1 MSGGVSPSP
10 HGTAPL
16 PAISQARADWRA
28 VTSSVL
34 IGSGIGLALGAA
46 YLAGGMGRAAT
57 DHARAARLAEAAAG
71 GFSEA
76 VLQNE
81 AAAMDPGAL
90 RVARAHDPFTA
101 AGSAERDRQA
111 AILAARLDRAPAAK
125 RTTLGAVVLRAAFT
139 STYASA
145 AAPFHLAGALETSR
159 ELDCLTQA
167 VYFEARGESSAGQA
181 AVAQVVLNRVR
192 NPAFPKT
199 VCGVV
204 FQGAARHQGCQF
216 SFACDGSMRRGREMV
231 AWQRAQ
237 TVAAR
242 ALSGAVMGSVGNAT
256 HFHTINVRPGWG
268 PNLLQVAQVG
278 LHVFYKFRHGVPTSY
293 ADGGPEMTAH
303 PVFASMAAPGLAA
316 AASSGELRLASA
328 LVTESPSDAPAGLRG
343 PVEQAELSRPDAK
356 PVAAPKAAE
365 APKPAAAK
373 VTPASQSRAEPA
385 QVAVATAS

>member
-16 PAISQARADWRA
+16 LVSTQARADWRA
-28 VTSSVL
+28 LTSAVL

-57 DHARAARLAEAAAG
+57 DHARASRLAEAAAG

-81 AAAMDPGAL
+81 AAAMDPGVL
-90 RVARAHDPFTA
+90 RVARAHDPFTV

-111 AILAARLDRAPAAK
+111 SILAARLDRTSPYE
-125 RTTLGAVVLRAAFT
+125 RPIDTGVVLRAAFT
-139 STYASA
+139 STYARA

-167 VYFEARGESSAGQA
+167 VYFEARGETAAGQA

-192 NPAFPKT
+192 SPAFPKT

-204 FQGAARHQGCQF
+204 FQGAAHRQGCQF
-216 SFACDGSMRRGREMV
+216 SFACDGSMRRGREMA
-231 AWQRAQ
+231 AWDRAQ
-237 TVAAR
+237 HVAAR
-242 ALSGAVMGSVGNAT
+242 ALSGTVMASVGNAT
-256 HFHTINVRPGWG
+256 HFHTTNVQPGWG
-268 PNLLQVAQVG
+268 PNLLRVAQVG
-278 LHVFYKFRHGVPTSY
+278 LHVFYKFGRGVPTSY

-303 PVFASMAAPGLAA
+303 PVFASVAAPGLAA
-316 AASSGELRLASA
+316 AASTAELRLASA
-328 LVTESPSDAPAGLRG
+328 LVTESPNDAPAGLRG
-343 PVEQAELSRPDAK
+343 AVDSTDVAQADAK
-356 PVAAPKAAE
+356 PPAQKAAE
-365 APKPAAAK
+365 ASKPTPVK
-373 VTPASQSRAEPA
+373 VTPASQPRTEP
-385 QVAVATAS
+385 VKVATATAS

>member
-1 MSGGVSPSP
+1 
-10 HGTAPL
+10 
-16 PAISQARADWRA
+16 
-28 VTSSVL
+28 L

-81 AAAMDPGAL
+81 AAGMDPGAL
-90 RVARAHDPFTA
+90 RVARAHDPFTV
-101 AGSAERDRQA
+101 AGSAERDRQT
-111 AILAARLDRAPAAK
+111 AILAARLDRATPMGQQI
-125 RTTLGAVVLRAAFT
+125 LPGVVLRAAFT
-139 STYASA
+139 STYARA

-167 VYFEARGESSAGQA
+167 VYFEARGETAAGQA

-192 NPAFPKT
+192 SPAFPKT

-204 FQGAARHQGCQF
+204 FQGAAHRTGCQF
-216 SFACDGSMRRGREMV
+216 SFACDGSMRRGRELV
-231 AWQRAQ
+231 AWDRAQ
-237 TVAAR
+237 NVAAR
-242 ALSGAVMGSVGNAT
+242 ALSGTVMGSVGNAT
-256 HFHTINVRPGWG
+256 HFHTINVQPGWG
-268 PNLLQVAQVG
+268 PNLLRVAQVG
-278 LHVFYKFRHGVPTSY
+278 LHVFYKFGRGAPTSY

-303 PVFASMAAPGLAA
+303 PVFASMTAPGLAA
-316 AASSGELRLASA
+316 AASSNELRLASA

-343 PVEQAELSRPDAK
+343 PVEQADATRADAK
-356 PVAAPKAAE
+356 PAAQKAVE
-365 APKPAAAK
+365 AAKPAPAK
-373 VTPASQSRAEPA
+373 VTPASQPRAEPT